1 MNAVVRPEVFN
12 PALEGVPAI
21 RRPGFVPVAQ
31 AASGERLL
39 PASTWF
45 GEDRLKTPFWR
56 STGVAIFLELL
67 LLAGLFAWIMIGRL
81 APANTDHAV
90 TAVTLVAPP
99 KPPRPVVR
107 PPEPPMPM
115 SQVAPAPALPR
126 IAPLPPIADGLPVP
140 RALLLPPPPAA
151 SAPPRT
157 TGRVNPLAF
166 YSAILRE
173 QVRAALV
180 VPAIARQM
188 GLSGKTLVI
197 FRLEP
202 DGQMLW
208 ARVARTS
215 GSSILDRAALEALH
229 QADFP
234 PFVPRMKRVDTTF
247 ELWVHLNVDQS

>member
-1 MNAVVRPEVFN
+1 MNAVIRPEVFD
-12 PALEGVPAI
+12 PTREGAPSV
-21 RRPGFVPVAQ
+21 RFPGLVPVAQ
-31 AASGERLL
+31 TASGERQL

-45 GEDRLKTPFWR
+45 GEDRLRTPFWR
-56 STGVAIFLELL
+56 STGAAIFLELL
-67 LLAGLFAWIMIGRL
+67 LLAGLFAWIMIGRM
-81 APANTDHAV
+81 APANTQQVV

-99 KPPRPVVR
+99 KPPHPVVR

-115 SQVAPAPALPR
+115 SQIAPAPALPQ

-140 RALLLPPPPAA
+140 RALFLPQPPAP
-151 SAPPRT
+151 SAQPRT
-157 TGRVNPLAF
+157 TGRVNPLAL

-202 DGQMLW
+202 DGRMLW

-215 GSSILDRAALEALH
+215 GSKVLDRAA
-229 QADFP
+229 
-234 PFVPRMKRVDTTF
+234 
-247 ELWVHLNVDQS
+247 